1 VRTIVYI
8 DGYNFYFGL
17 LKNTAHKWL
26 DVVALVKH
34 ICHIQNPEFDIV
46 GVKFFTAPVITR
58 VSSRGDKAQHA
69 QQTYHRALNAR
80 YPDILDIINGYY
92 ILEQGNFPEYKH
104 PIVKGD
110 KVAVWR
116 LEEKQTDV
124 NIALHL
130 YRDVTLQTCEHIVL
144 VSGDSDLEPALTFI
158 KQDYPQIHRGLILP
172 RPKPVESAKGIRSSN
187 KTLSDLSH
195 WTRSYVLDTELR
207 NFQFPDKVPT
217 QKKPALKPDYW

>member
-1 VRTIVYI
+1 MQTIVYI

-17 LKNTAHKWL
+17 LKNTAYKWL

-34 ICHIQNPEFDIV
+34 ICHIQNPEIEIF
-46 GVKFFTAPVITR
+46 GVKFFTAPIITR
-58 VSSRGDKAQHA
+58 VSSKGDQAQHA
-69 QQTYHRALNAR
+69 QQTYHRALKAR
-80 YPDILDIINGYY
+80 YPDSLHIINGYY
-92 ILEQGNFPEYKH
+92 ILEQGNLPKYQQ
-104 PIVKGD
+104 PIIKED

-130 YRDVTLQTCEHIVL
+130 YRDVALQACEQIVL
-144 VSGDSDLEPALTFI
+144 VSGDSDLEPALAFI
-158 KQDYPQIHRGLILP
+158 KQDYPEVRRGLILP
-172 RPKPVESAKGIRSSN
+172 RPKPAEATKPMRSSN

-195 WTRSYVLDTELR
+195 WTRSYVLDEELR

-217 QKKPALKPDYW
+217 QKKPAIKPDYW

>member
-17 LKNTAHKWL
+17 LKNTAYKWL

-34 ICHIQNPEFDIV
+34 ICHIQNPGFEIV
-46 GVKFFTAPVITR
+46 GVKFFTAPIITR
-58 VSSRGDKAQHA
+58 VSSKGDKAQHA
-69 QQTYHRALNAR
+69 QQTYHRALKAR
-80 YPDILDIINGYY
+80 YPDSLQIINGYY

-104 PIVKGD
+104 PIVKED

-130 YRDVTLQTCEHIVL
+130 YRDAALQACGQVVL
-144 VSGDSDLEPALTFI
+144 VSGDSDLEPALAFI
-158 KQDYPQIHRGLILP
+158 KQDFPEIHRGLILP
-172 RPKPVESAKGIRSSN
+172 RPKPVESTKPTRSSN

-195 WTRSYVLDTELR
+195 WTRSYVLDEELKK
-207 NFQFPDKVPT
+207 FQFPDKVPT
-217 QKKPALKPDYW
+217 LKKPTLKPDYW

>member
-1 VRTIVYI
+1 MRTIVYI

-26 DVVALVKH
+26 DVAALVKH
-34 ICHIQNPEFDIV
+34 ICHIQNPEFEIV
-46 GVKFFTAPVITR
+46 GVKFFTAPIITR

-69 QQTYHRALNAR
+69 QQTYHRALSAR
-80 YPDILDIINGYY
+80 YPDSLQIINGYY

-104 PIVKGD
+104 PIVKED
-110 KVAVWR
+110 KVTVWR

-130 YRDVTLQTCEHIVL
+130 YRDVALQACEQVVL
-144 VSGDSDLEPALTFI
+144 VSGDSDLVPALTFI
-158 KQDYPQIHRGLILP
+158 KQDFPEIHRGLILP
-172 RPKPVESAKGIRSSN
+172 RPKPVESIKPTRSGN

-195 WTRSYVLDTELR
+195 WTRSYVLDEELR
-207 NFQFPDKVPT
+207 KFQFPDKVPT
-217 QKKPALKPDYW
+217 LKKPAIKPDYW